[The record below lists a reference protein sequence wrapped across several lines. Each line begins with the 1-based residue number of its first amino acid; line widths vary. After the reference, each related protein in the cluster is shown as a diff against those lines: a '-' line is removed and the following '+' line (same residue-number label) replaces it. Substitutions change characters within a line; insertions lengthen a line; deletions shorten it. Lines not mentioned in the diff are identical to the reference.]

1 MSTGKTQKLVR
12 KSKCAA
18 THIMSLLWSLL
29 KEAQQQEE
37 EAVKRRSEDETPFL
51 ENVEVRKE
59 EEI

>member
-1 MSTGKTQKLVR
+1 MSTGKTQKLVP
-12 KSKCAA
+12 KSNCAA
-18 THIMSLLWSLL
+18 THIMSLLWSQL
-29 KEAQQQEE
+29 KEAQQEE